1 MTDLAPVP
9 DVAPAEEQLY
19 DSAIDAVFEVL
30 LRDIVGGT
38 YQAGSRLPPERT
50 LSQKVGASRATLR
63 EALRRLGEWNLV
75 EPRRGS
81 GVIVRPYREWSIEVI
96 GAYLRHGKPEPD
108 QPSISRVLI
117 DVFALRRVVV
127 IEMIRLVTP
136 RIESGNQLEGAR
148 AAMARA
154 WAQRNDPGYANE
166 DFQVMRH
173 IVEAA
178 KFAPGLW
185 LLNSFSAVWVEAA
198 ASIRSILRPPPD
210 YVSTHA
216 RLFELIDA
224 HEADAACK
232 LMADYL
238 DRHDAKIIA
247 ALSGVA

>member
-1 MTDLAPVP
+1 MTADAVTL
-9 DVAPAEEQLY
+9 DTPADEPY
-19 DSAIDAVFEVL
+19 DSAIDAVFEGL
-30 LRDIVGGT
+30 LRDIVAGNYRAGT
-38 YQAGSRLPPERT
+38 RLPPERA
-50 LSQKVGASRATLR
+50 LSQRVGASRATLR

-81 GVIVRPYREWSIEVI
+81 GVVVRPYREWSIEVI

-108 QPSISRVLI
+108 QPSISQVLL
-117 DVFALRRVVV
+117 DVFALRRSVVV
-127 IEMIRLVTP
+127 EMIRLVTP
-136 RIESGNQLEGAR
+136 RIDGSQLEGAR

-154 WAQRNDPGYANE
+154 WAQRNEPGYANE

-185 LLNSFSAVWVEAA
+185 LLNSFAAVWVEAA

-224 HEADAACK
+224 HDADAACK

-238 DRHDAKIIA
+238 DRHDAKIVG
-247 ALSGVA
+247 ALAGATS